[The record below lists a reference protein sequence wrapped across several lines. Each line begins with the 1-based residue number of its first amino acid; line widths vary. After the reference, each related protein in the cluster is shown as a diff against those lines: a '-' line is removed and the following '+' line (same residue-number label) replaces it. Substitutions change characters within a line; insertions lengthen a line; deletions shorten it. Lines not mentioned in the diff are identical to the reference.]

1 MKVIVVDDN
10 VLTRDLIKDLLTDMG
25 HQVVGEA
32 DNGND
37 AVKVFAEQHPE
48 LVLLDLIMPG
58 KTGLEALQEI
68 IAIDPSAKVVMVT
81 AVQQDPITQQLL
93 EKGATA
99 ILHKPFMYDELET
112 VLKQIK

>member
-10 VLTRDLIKDLLTDMG
+10 GLTRDMIKDLLTEMG

-37 AVKVFAEQHPE
+37 AVKVFTEQRPE
-48 LVLLDLIMPG
+48 LVLMDLIMPG

-68 IAIDPSAKVVMVT
+68 RALDPAAKVVMVT

-93 EKGATA
+93 DQGATA
-99 ILHKPFMYDELET
+99 ILHKPFMYDELDA
-112 VLKQIK
+112 VLKKVK